1 MKAKSYLYIIIA
13 CIAVLAAI
21 FGREYYWEKQQSELT
36 YVPGTYTVSADGFHG
51 PVTMEV
57 TFDSCSI
64 TDIKIVSESET
75 EEIGRP
81 AETMIIDNIMK
92 AQGGGVDAVSGAT
105 ITSNAVRE
113 AVCKAAEM
121 AKVSNLAAFRSKRNT
136 VQKQDDIDDTWDI
149 VVIGG
154 GGAGLAAAAQAAQE
168 GNTVLVIEKNAT
180 LGGNTIISGGTY
192 QSVIPYLVWEE
203 DNPDATSGKAADGK
217 MYPKMKC
224 EDGCLDVLHT
234 ILNWDEKP
242 FDEGYY
248 KNHEFVAGDIKELS
262 RHGVHKEYL
271 GVLKQLKEEI
281 RTYLAWADRRLAG
294 GMKENQLT
302 LFSTLNLHIFQTYYG
317 GLRPSDDG
325 KEWCY
330 GEEKLVSQFVREGQ
344 QLRPW
349 LTGMGVHF
357 VETQGIIV
365 GALWYRSVIMTGATV
380 TQNGKQEEVKGK
392 QGIYIMA
399 PYTTVMNA
407 DSHNRV
413 LTMTTAE
420 ELITE
425 NGNVVGVNATCS
437 DGAKVK
443 AHARK
448 GVIIAT
454 GGYAANLKKVM
465 ETNKYWS
472 DKYLTSKM
480 KTDNRSSLQG
490 DGINMAQAVGADV
503 TGMGWTQLMPLAFAN
518 DGSIAFGNVAGAIF
532 IAPKTGRRFVDEMSE
547 RDVISLSA
555 FRNGI
560 EMMGANGFHIYI
572 TNSKSND
579 ATVGPP
585 IADHENAQYT
595 ITIDQLPE
603 ILKKQGIKTD
613 PNAIISTIRDFDN
626 AAMEGRQPEGVG
638 RLLTAKLIGEV
649 KKNADGSYD
658 KSSYDLESAQLC
670 VRFLAPATHHTM
682 GGLRVDLYRRVLGK
696 DGKPIK
702 GLYAA
707 GEVTGG
713 IHGGN
718 RLGGNAITEILVSG
732 RIAAKSASMR
742 K

>member
-1 MKAKSYLYIIIA
+1 MKNLAYIIIA
-13 CIAVLAAI
+13 CVIVFAAI
-21 FGREYYWEKQQSELT
+21 FCREYFLEKQHSELR
-36 YVPGTYTVSADGFHG
+36 YVPGTYTVTADGFHG
-51 PVTMEV
+51 PVTLEV

-64 TDIKIVSESET
+64 TDIKLVSESET
-75 EEIGRP
+75 SEIGSP
-81 AETMIIDNIMK
+81 AIPMMIGNIMK
-92 AQGGGVDAVSGAT
+92 AQGAGVDAISGAT
-105 ITSNAVRE
+105 ITSNAVRT
-113 AVCKAAEM
+113 AVCKAAEL
-121 AKVSNLAAFRSKRNT
+121 AKVSNMVAFKSKLRNIP
-136 VQKQDDIDDTWDI
+136 KQDDIDDTWDI
-149 VVIGG
+149 VIIGG
-154 GGAGLAAAAQAAQE
+154 GGAGLAAAAQAAQD
-168 GNTVLVIEKNAT
+168 GNTVLVIEKNAS
-180 LGGNTIISGGTY
+180 LGGNTITSGGAY
-192 QSVIPYLVWEE
+192 QSLIPYLIWEE
-203 DNPDATSGKAADGK
+203 DNPDATSGKAADGNV
-217 MYPKMKC
+217 YPKMKC
-224 EDGCLDVLHT
+224 EEGCLDVLRT
-234 ILNWDEKP
+234 ILNWSEKP
-242 FDEGYY
+242 FDENYY
-248 KNHEFVAGDIKELS
+248 LTHEFVAGDIKELS

-271 GVLKQLKEEI
+271 GVLKELKKEI
-281 RTYLAWADRRLAG
+281 SKYLAWADKRMAG
-294 GMKENQLT
+294 GIRENQLT

-317 GLRPSDDG
+317 GLRPSSDG

-330 GEEKLVSQFVREGQ
+330 GNEKLVSQFVREGQ

-357 VETQGIIV
+357 VETQGFII
-365 GALWYRSVIMTGATV
+365 GALWYRSVVMTGATI
-380 TQNGKQEEVKGK
+380 TLDGKQEEVAGK
-392 QGIYIMA
+392 QGVYVMA
-399 PYTTVMNA
+399 PYATMMNA
-407 DSHNRV
+407 NKHNRV
-413 LTMTTAE
+413 LTMATAE
-420 ELITE
+420 ELMTE
-425 NGNVVGVNATCS
+425 NGKVVGVSATCS

-472 DKYLTSKM
+472 AEYLTSSM

-490 DGINMAQAVGADV
+490 DGIDMAQAIGADV

-518 DGSIAFGNVAGAIF
+518 DGNIAFGNVAGAVMIS
-532 IAPKTGRRFVDEMSE
+532 PKTGKRFVDEMAE
-547 RDVISLSA
+547 RDVISLSD
-555 FRNGI
+555 FQNGI
-560 EMMGANGFHIYI
+560 KMMGSNGFNIYI

-579 ATVGPP
+579 ATIGPP

-613 PNAIISTIRDFDN
+613 PQVIINTIRDFDN
-626 AAMEGRQPEGVG
+626 AAMEGRQPEGVR
-638 RLLTAKLIGEV
+638 RLLISKLIGEV

-670 VRFLAPATHHTM
+670 VRFLAPSTHHTM
-682 GGLRVDLYRRVLGK
+682 GGLCVDIARRVL
-696 DGKPIK
+696 DTNGKPIK

-732 RIAAKSASMR
+732 RIAAKSAGAM

>member
-1 MKAKSYLYIIIA
+1 MKNLSFVIIA
-13 CIAVLAAI
+13 CIIVLAAI
-21 FGREYYWEKQQSELT
+21 FGREYYWEKQQSELC
-36 YVPGTYTVSADGFHG
+36 YVPGTYTVAVDGFHG
-51 PVTMEV
+51 PVTLEV

-64 TDIKIVSESET
+64 TGIKLVSESET
-75 EEIGRP
+75 KEIGSP
-81 AETMIIDNIMK
+81 AIPMMIDNIMT
-92 AQGGGVDAVSGAT
+92 AQGAGVDAVSGAT
-105 ITSNAVRE
+105 VTCNAVRM

-121 AKVSNLAAFRSKRNT
+121 AKVSNLVAFKSKRHNI
-136 VQKQDDIDDTWDI
+136 QKQDDIDDTWDI

-180 LGGNTIISGGTY
+180 LGGNTIISGGFY
-192 QSVIPYLVWEE
+192 QGVIPYLVWEE
-203 DNPDATSGKAADGK
+203 NNPDATSGKAADGN
-217 MYPKMKC
+217 MYPKIKC
-224 EDGCLDVLHT
+224 EEGCLDVLRT
-234 ILNWDEKP
+234 ILDWSEKP
-242 FDEGYY
+242 FDRNYY
-248 KNHEFVAGDIKELS
+248 LTHEFVAGDIKELS

-271 GVLKQLKEEI
+271 GVLKELKEEI
-281 RTYLAWADRRLAG
+281 RKYLAWADRRMAG
-294 GMKENQLT
+294 GIKENQLT

-317 GLRPSDDG
+317 GLRPSSDG

-330 GEEKLVSQFVREGQ
+330 GNEKLVSQFVREGQ

-349 LTGMGVHF
+349 LTDMGVHF

-365 GALWYRSVIMTGATV
+365 GALWYRSVVMTGATI
-380 TQNGKQEEVKGK
+380 TLNGKKKEVEGK
-392 QGIYIMA
+392 QGIFVMA
-399 PYTTVMNA
+399 PYATMMNA
-407 DSHNRV
+407 DKHNRV

-454 GGYAANLKKVM
+454 GGYAANLKKVI

-472 DKYLTSKM
+472 AEYLMSSM

-490 DGINMAQAVGADV
+490 DGIDMAQAVGADV
-503 TGMGWTQLMPLAFAN
+503 TGMGWTQLMSLTFAN
-518 DGSIAFGNVAGAIF
+518 DGNIAFGNVAGAIL
-532 IAPKTGRRFVDEMSE
+532 ISPKTGKRFVDEMSE

-560 EMMGANGFHIYI
+560 EMMGTNGFHIYI
-572 TNSKSND
+572 TNTKSND

-595 ITIDQLPE
+595 ITIAQLPE
-603 ILKKQGIKTD
+603 ILKKHGIKTN
-613 PNAIISTIRDFDN
+613 PQTIINTILDFDN

-638 RLLTAKLIGEV
+638 RLLTSKLIGEV

-658 KSSYDLESAQLC
+658 KSSYDLENAQLC
-670 VRFLAPATHHTM
+670 VRFLAPSTHHTM
-682 GGLRVDLYRRVLGK
+682 GGLRVDMDRRVL
-696 DGKPIK
+696 DTNGKPIK

-732 RIAAKSASMR
+732 RIAAKSAGAM